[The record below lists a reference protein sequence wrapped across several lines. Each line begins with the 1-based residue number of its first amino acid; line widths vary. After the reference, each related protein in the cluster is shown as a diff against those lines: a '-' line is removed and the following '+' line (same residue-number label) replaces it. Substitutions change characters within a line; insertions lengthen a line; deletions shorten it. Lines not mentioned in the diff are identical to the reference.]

1 VNPDTWHEMRPARLD
16 HQFFD
21 NEPRSHLGALLL
33 RKGLVTNDELDRA
46 LEEREEGELLGEAL
60 VRLRICFEADIA
72 RVLGDQ
78 AQVDF
83 VDIGITSVDRR
94 AVQLLQKH
102 DAMRMHAIPIRLHPD
117 DTVSVA
123 VADPTNETL
132 LPQLKLALGGRDVRL
147 LVTTP
152 SALRAAWSTAY
163 H

>member
-1 VNPDTWHEMRPARLD
+1 MRPARLD
-16 HQFFD
+16 HQFFE

-46 LEEREEGELLGEAL
+46 LEQREEGELLGEAL
-60 VRLRICFEADIA
+60 VRLRICFEGDIA

-102 DAMRMHAIPIRLHPD
+102 DAMRLHAIPIRLHPD

-123 VADPTNETL
+123 VADPTDETL
-132 LPQLKLALGGRDVRL
+132 RPQLKLALGGREVRL

-152 SALRAAWSTAY
+152 SALRAAWTTAY
-163 H
+163 R